1 MSPKESTLLKRGSGV
16 LLHISS
22 LPSPY
27 GIGDFGPQAFQF
39 VDFLHEAG
47 QSYWQ
52 VLPLNP
58 TDGVYGHSPYSSHS
72 AFAGNTLFISPQEMV
87 KEGWLADADLD
98 SPPFSGDA
106 VHYERVL
113 LYKKALYEKAY
124 LNFQKTNFAVSHNSQ
139 KDAIQSHNTFQS
151 QSL

>member
-1 MSPKESTLLKRGSGV
+1 MSPKEATLLKRGSGV

-106 VHYERVL
+106 VHYERGL
-113 LYKKALYEKAY
+113 LDKKAENAISA
-124 LNFQKTNFAVSHNSQ
+124 KTW
-139 KDAIQSHNTFQS
+139 IQYFDEVA
-151 QSL
+151 QSLKVHVPKGIHVVETR